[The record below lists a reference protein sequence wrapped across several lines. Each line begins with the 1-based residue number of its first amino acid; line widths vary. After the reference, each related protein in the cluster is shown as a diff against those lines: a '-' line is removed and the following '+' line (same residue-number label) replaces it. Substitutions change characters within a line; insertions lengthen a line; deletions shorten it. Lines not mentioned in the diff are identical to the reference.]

1 MLNKILQFFKR
12 LIQRIFGYPTPPTP
26 PPGNTAIRPT
36 LTDAEYESKFMEILE
51 GVNAGWSRGDV
62 AGFLIA
68 KRLKDGELAAWLR
81 RFGTRLLEGE
91 NLQGGH
97 GGTAPTDAVASLQE
111 LAQRL
116 VLLGRIGSGELSEV
130 ARQIGREILTR
141 FPLPEVEEEDTKGR
155 VIEAVF
161 VGDGWGFSGEANRRG
176 AEAAEEELEVNVEA
190 EAWCDRGNEQYNLGR
205 FEEAI
210 ASYNQAIAL
219 KPDYHDALHNREVA
233 QRKLGEIK

>member
-12 LIQRIFGYPTPPTP
+12 LFQRLLGTATPPASP
-26 PPGNTAIRPT
+26 SQNTTIRPT

-81 RFGTRLLEGE
+81 RFGKRLLEGE
-91 NLQGGH
+91 H
-97 GGTAPTDAVASLQE
+97 DDTAATDAVASLQE

-161 VGDGWGFSGEANRRG
+161 VGDGLGFSGAVNRTS
-176 AEAAEEELEVNVEA
+176 AEAAEEESEVNVDA
-190 EAWCDRGNEQYNLGR
+190 EALCDRGNEHYNLGR

-210 ASYNQAIAL
+210 AFYNQAIAL
-219 KPDYHDALHNREVA
+219 KPDYHDALHNRDLA
-233 QRKLGEIK
+233 QRKLGEIE

>member
-12 LIQRIFGYPTPPTP
+12 LFQRIFGYPSPPTP

-81 RFGTRLLEGE
+81 RFGERLLEGE
-91 NLQGGH
+91 H
-97 GGTAPTDAVASLQE
+97 DETAATDAVASLQE

-141 FPLPEVEEEDTKGR
+141 FPLPEVEEEDAKGR

-161 VGDGWGFSGEANRRG
+161 VGDGLGFSGEGNRTG
-176 AEAAEEELEVNVEA
+176 AEAAEAESEVNVDA

-233 QRKLGEIK
+233 QRKLGQIE

>member
-1 MLNKILQFFKR
+1 MLDKILQFFKR
-12 LIQRIFGYPTPPTP
+12 LIQRLFGTPTKPSPPSE
-26 PPGNTAIRPT
+26 NTALRPT

-81 RFGTRLLEGE
+81 RFGERLLEGE
-91 NLQGGH
+91 H
-97 GGTAPTDAVASLQE
+97 DETAATDAVASLQE

-161 VGDGWGFSGEANRRG
+161 VGDGLGFSGEVNRRG
-176 AEAAEEELEVNVEA
+176 AEAAEAESEVNVEA
-190 EAWCDRGNEQYNLGR
+190 KAWC
-205 FEEAI
+205 
-210 ASYNQAIAL
+210 
-219 KPDYHDALHNREVA
+219 
-233 QRKLGEIK
+233 

>member
-1 MLNKILQFFKR
+1 MLNKIWQFFKR
-12 LIQRIFGYPTPPTP
+12 LFQRIFGYPTPPTP
-26 PPGNTAIRPT
+26 PPANTALRPT

-81 RFGTRLLEGE
+81 RFGKRLLEGE
-91 NLQGGH
+91 H
-97 GGTAPTDAVASLQE
+97 DDTAATDAVASLQE

-130 ARQIGREILTR
+130 AREIGREILTR
-141 FPLPEVEEEDTKGR
+141 FPLAKVEDDGGKGR

-161 VGDGWGFSGEANRRG
+161 VGDGLGGSGDGNRGDERI
-176 AEAAEEELEVNVEA
+176 
-190 EAWCDRGNEQYNLGR
+190 NLM
-205 FEEAI
+205 
-210 ASYNQAIAL
+210 
-219 KPDYHDALHNREVA
+219 
-233 QRKLGEIK
+233 

>member
-1 MLNKILQFFKR
+1 MLNKIWQFFKR
-12 LIQRIFGYPTPPTP
+12 LIQRILGTKTPPTP
-26 PPGNTAIRPT
+26 PSENTTIRPT

-51 GVNAGWSRGDV
+51 GVNVGWSRGDV

-81 RFGTRLLEGE
+81 RFGKRLLEGE
-91 NLQGGH
+91 NDD
-97 GGTAPTDAVASLQE
+97 TAATDAVASLQE

-161 VGDGWGFSGEANRRG
+161 VGDGLGFSGEVNRRG
-176 AEAAEEELEVNVEA
+176 AEGAEAESEVNVDA
-190 EAWCDRGNEQYNLGR
+190 EAWCVRGNEQYNLGR

-219 KPDYHDALHNREVA
+219 KPDYQDALHNREVA

>member
-12 LIQRIFGYPTPPTP
+12 LFQRIFGTPTPPTP
-26 PPGNTAIRPT
+26 PPANTAIRPT

-51 GVNAGWSRGDV
+51 GVNVGWSRGDV

-81 RFGTRLLEGE
+81 RFRKRLLEGE
-91 NLQGGH
+91 H
-97 GGTAPTDAVASLQE
+97 DDTAATDAVASLQE

-130 ARQIGREILTR
+130 AGEIGREILTR
-141 FPLPEVEEEDTKGR
+141 FPLAEVEDDAGKGR

-161 VGDGWGFSGEANRRG
+161 VGDGLGFSGEENRSG
-176 AEAAEEELEVNVEA
+176 AEGAEEESQVNAVEA
-190 EAWCDRGNEQYNLGR
+190 KAWCERGNQQYNLGR
-205 FEEAI
+205 FSEAI

-219 KPDYHDALHNREVA
+219 KPDYHDALHNRDVA
-233 QRKLGEIK
+233 QRKLGQIE

>member
-12 LIQRIFGYPTPPTP
+12 LFQRIFGTPIPPTP
-26 PPGNTAIRPT
+26 PSENTAIRPT

-81 RFGTRLLEGE
+81 RFGQRLLEGE
-91 NLQGGH
+91 H
-97 GGTAPTDAVASLQE
+97 DGTAAADAVSSLQE

-141 FPLPEVEEEDTKGR
+141 FPLPEVEEEDAKGR

-161 VGDGWGFSGEANRRG
+161 VGNGLGFSGEGNRRG
-176 AEAAEEELEVNVEA
+176 AEGAEAESAVNADA

-233 QRKLGEIK
+233 QRKLGQIE

>member
-1 MLNKILQFFKR
+1 MLNKIWQFFKR
-12 LIQRIFGYPTPPTP
+12 LIQRILGTPTPPTP
-26 PPGNTAIRPT
+26 PGNTTIRPT

-81 RFGTRLLEGE
+81 RFGKRLLEGE
-91 NLQGGH
+91 H
-97 GGTAPTDAVASLQE
+97 DDTAATDAVASLQE

-141 FPLPEVEEEDTKGR
+141 FPLPEVEEEDTKGK

-161 VGDGWGFSGEANRRG
+161 VGDGLGFSGEVNRRG
-176 AEAAEEELEVNVEA
+176 AEGAEAESEVNVEA

>member
-1 MLNKILQFFKR
+1 MLDKILQFFKR
-12 LIQRIFGYPTPPTP
+12 LIQRLFGTPTKPSPPSE
-26 PPGNTAIRPT
+26 NTAIRPT

-81 RFGTRLLEGE
+81 RFGKRLLEGE
-91 NLQGGH
+91 H
-97 GGTAPTDAVASLQE
+97 DDTAATDAVASLQE

-161 VGDGWGFSGEANRRG
+161 VGDGLGFSGEVNRTG
-176 AEAAEEELEVNVEA
+176 AEAAEEASEVNVDA

-219 KPDYHDALHNREVA
+219 KPDYHDALHNRDVA

>member
-12 LIQRIFGYPTPPTP
+12 LIQRLFGTPSQPAP
-26 PPGNTAIRPT
+26 PSENTTIRPT

-81 RFGTRLLEGE
+81 RFQQRLLEGE
-91 NLQGGH
+91 H
-97 GGTAPTDAVASLQE
+97 DEIAATDAVASLQE

-116 VLLGRIGSGELSEV
+116 VLLGRIGSGEFSEV

-141 FPLPEVEEEDTKGR
+141 FPLPEAEEEDTKGR

-161 VGDGWGFSGEANRRG
+161 VGDGLGFSGEGNRTGAEG
-176 AEAAEEELEVNVEA
+176 AEAESEVNVEA

-210 ASYNQAIAL
+210 ASYTQAIAL
-219 KPDYHDALHNREVA
+219 QPDYHDALHNREVA
-233 QRKLGEIK
+233 QRKLGEIQ

>member
-1 MLNKILQFFKR
+1 MLDKIMQFFKR
-12 LIQRIFGYPTPPTP
+12 LIQRIFGTPAP
-26 PPGNTAIRPT
+26 PSPPENTAIRPA
-36 LTDAEYESKFMEILE
+36 LTDAEHESKFMEILE

-81 RFGTRLLEGE
+81 RFGQRLLEGE
-91 NLQGGH
+91 H
-97 GGTAPTDAVASLQE
+97 DETAATDAVASLQE

-161 VGDGWGFSGEANRRG
+161 VGDGLGFSGEVNRRG
-176 AEAAEEELEVNVEA
+176 AEAAEAESEVNVDA

-219 KPDYHDALHNREVA
+219 QPDYRDALHNREVA
-233 QRKLGEIK
+233 QRKLGEIP

>member
-12 LIQRIFGYPTPPTP
+12 LFQRIFGTPTKPSPPSE
-26 PPGNTAIRPT
+26 NTAIRPT

-81 RFGTRLLEGE
+81 RFGKRLLEGE
-91 NLQGGH
+91 H
-97 GGTAPTDAVASLQE
+97 DETAAADAVASLQE

-141 FPLPEVEEEDTKGR
+141 FPLPEVEEEDAKGR

-161 VGDGWGFSGEANRRG
+161 VGDGLGFSGDENRRG
-176 AEAAEEELEVNVEA
+176 AEGAEEELAVNVEA
-190 EAWCDRGNEQYNLGR
+190 KAWCERGNQQYNLGR

-219 KPDYHDALHNREVA
+219 KPDYRDALHNREVA

>member
-1 MLNKILQFFKR
+1 MLNKIWQFFKR
-12 LIQRIFGYPTPPTP
+12 LIQRILGTQTPPTP
-26 PPGNTAIRPT
+26 PENTTIRPT

-81 RFGTRLLEGE
+81 RFGKRLLEGE
-91 NLQGGH
+91 H
-97 GGTAPTDAVASLQE
+97 DDTAATDAVASLQE

-141 FPLPEVEEEDTKGR
+141 FPLPEVEEEDTKGK

-161 VGDGWGFSGEANRRG
+161 VGDGLGFSGEVNRRG
-176 AEAAEEELEVNVEA
+176 AEGAEAESEVNIEA

>member
-1 MLNKILQFFKR
+1 MLDTILQFFKR
-12 LIQRIFGYPTPPTP
+12 LFQRIFGYPTPPT

-81 RFGTRLLEGE
+81 RFGQRLLEGE
-91 NLQGGH
+91 H
-97 GGTAPTDAVASLQE
+97 DETAAADAVASLQE

-161 VGDGWGFSGEANRRG
+161 VGDGLGFSGEVNRRG
-176 AEAAEEELEVNVEA
+176 AEAAEAESEVNVEA
-190 EAWCDRGNEQYNLGR
+190 KAWCERGNEQYNLGR

-219 KPDYHDALHNREVA
+219 QPDYHDALHNREVA
-233 QRKLGEIK
+233 QRKLGDIK

>member
-1 MLNKILQFFKR
+1 MLNKIWQFFKR
-12 LIQRIFGYPTPPTP
+12 LIQRILGTPTPPT

-68 KRLKDGELAAWLR
+68 KRLKDGDLAAWLR
-81 RFGTRLLEGE
+81 RFGQRLLEGE
-91 NLQGGH
+91 H
-97 GGTAPTDAVASLQE
+97 DDTASVAAVSSLQE

-161 VGDGWGFSGEANRRG
+161 VGNGLGFSGEVSRRG
-176 AEAAEEELEVNVEA
+176 AEGAEVESEVNVDA
-190 EAWCDRGNEQYNLGR
+190 EAWCERGNEQYNLGR

-233 QRKLGEIK
+233 QRKLGQIK

>member
-1 MLNKILQFFKR
+1 MLNKIWQFFKR
-12 LIQRIFGYPTPPTP
+12 LFQRIFGTPTPPTP
-26 PPGNTAIRPT
+26 PEYTAIRPT

-68 KRLKDGELAAWLR
+68 KRLKDRELAAWLG
-81 RFGTRLLEGE
+81 RFGQRLLEGE
-91 NLQGGH
+91 HDN
-97 GGTAPTDAVASLQE
+97 TAATDAVGSLQE

-141 FPLPEVEEEDTKGR
+141 FPLPEVEDDGGKGR

-161 VGDGWGFSGEANRRG
+161 VGNGLGFSGEGNRRSPEG
-176 AEAAEEELEVNVEA
+176 AEEESEENVVEA
-190 EAWCDRGNEQYNLGR
+190 KAWCEQGNEQYNLGL
-205 FEEAI
+205 FSEAI

>member
-12 LIQRIFGYPTPPTP
+12 LIQRLLGTPSQPSP
-26 PPGNTAIRPT
+26 PSENTAIRPT

-51 GVNAGWSRGDV
+51 GVNVGWSRGDV

-81 RFGTRLLEGE
+81 RFGERLLEGE
-91 NLQGGH
+91 H
-97 GGTAPTDAVASLQE
+97 DETAATDAVASLQE

-141 FPLPEVEEEDTKGR
+141 FPLQEVEEEDTKGR

-161 VGDGWGFSGEANRRG
+161 VGNGLGFSGAVNRRG
-176 AEAAEEELEVNVEA
+176 AEAGEAESEVNVDA

-210 ASYNQAIAL
+210 ASYTQAIAL
-219 KPDYHDALHNREVA
+219 QPDYHDALHNREVA
-233 QRKLGEIK
+233 QRKLGEIQ

>member
-1 MLNKILQFFKR
+1 
-12 LIQRIFGYPTPPTP
+12 
-26 PPGNTAIRPT
+26 
-36 LTDAEYESKFMEILE
+36 MEILE

-81 RFGTRLLEGE
+81 GFGQRLLEVE
-91 NLQGGH
+91 H
-97 GGTAPTDAVASLQE
+97 DETAATDAVASLHE

-161 VGDGWGFSGEANRRG
+161 VGNGLGFSGEVNRRG
-176 AEAAEEELEVNVEA
+176 AEGAEVESEVNVDA
-190 EAWCDRGNEQYNLGR
+190 EAWCERGNEQYNLGR